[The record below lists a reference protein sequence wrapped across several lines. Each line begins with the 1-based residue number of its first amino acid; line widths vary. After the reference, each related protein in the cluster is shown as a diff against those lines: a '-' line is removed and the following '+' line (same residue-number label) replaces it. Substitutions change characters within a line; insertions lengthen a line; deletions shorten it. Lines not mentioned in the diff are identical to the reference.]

1 MIGDLYHTHDAL
13 IIELVYRG
21 LLAFS
26 VANIVMAY
34 GGFLTWVER
43 KQSAL
48 MQNRIGANRASIL
61 GIRALG
67 LFHMISD
74 GLKMLTTE
82 DWVPP
87 GADKVLHALALLL
100 SIALAILVFVA
111 IPLGDRIAIGGDL
124 FGLQIPNMVLDLR
137 VADIDLGILMVFAL
151 LGLIVYGVVLAGLSS
166 NNNFSMLGGLRASAQ
181 MVSYEIVLG
190 LSVMGVILI
199 FGTLDLQEIIRGQGE
214 LIFGFLP
221 RWGIF
226 LLPVGFLL
234 FLAAI
239 IAESKRVP
247 FDLPEGESEIIGYF
261 TEYSGMK
268 FGMFLFADFVE
279 SLIGACLVD
288 SGTAGYHETLTLA
301 WSLLTMGVFAVKV
314 LFFTWLFM
322 TIRWTLPR
330 FRYDQLMDLCW
341 KMMLPVALLNLTV
354 TAILVFVLDRGS

>member
-1 MIGDLYHTHDAL
+1 MIRDLYYTHDAL

-74 GLKMLTTE
+74 GLKMLTKE

-87 GADKVLHALALLL
+87 GADKVLHALAPLL

-181 MVSYEIVLG
+181 MISYEIVLG

-199 FGTLDLQEIIRGQGE
+199 FGTLDLQAIIRGQGE

-226 LLPVGFLL
+226 LQPVGFLL

-261 TEYSGMK
+261 TERP
-268 FGMFLFADFVE
+268 
-279 SLIGACLVD
+279 
-288 SGTAGYHETLTLA
+288 LA
-301 WSLLTMGVFAVKV
+301 WKLASVLSLRCWAKTSRFSCNSLNV
-314 LFFTWLFM
+314 L
-322 TIRWTLPR
+322 
-330 FRYDQLMDLCW
+330 
-341 KMMLPVALLNLTV
+341 VA
-354 TAILVFVLDRGS
+354 A